1 MYENADFSPET
12 IKNSI
17 KDGELKINQI
27 LKDIKMRFCKVIGS

>member
-17 KDGELKINQI
+17 KEGEMKTIQALKGQ
-27 LKDIKMRFCKVIGS
+27 